1 MSFSLLAKTS
11 LRYLL
16 RHPWQFGLC
25 ILGVALGVAVVVAID
40 LANSSARAAF
50 RLSTESLAG
59 NATHQVIGGPNGF
72 DEALYRQIRAE
83 QGIRAS
89 APVVTG
95 YASMCAQASC
105 ENGKT
110 VQILGVD
117 PFAEGAFR
125 QYLSDAS
132 FTSPTNQGSLTR
144 LLTEPNSIIIA
155 EASAQNLGISAGDN
169 IFLRVGGVSQQTR
182 VVGILS
188 PQDKLSQQV
197 IESLVLTDIAS
208 AQDLFMMAGRLSRI
222 DLTLSDREVEQIGAI
237 LPASVE
243 LVEVNDQSATIE
255 QMTQAFELNL
265 SALSL
270 LALIVGTF
278 LIYNT
283 ITFSIVQR
291 RGLIGTLRCLGV
303 TRRQI
308 FTLVLSEAAVTS
320 LIGALLGLGLGIAL
334 GRGLVGLITQSINDL
349 YFVMTVRS
357 FQLNP
362 IVLLKG
368 ALLGIGATLLAAL
381 APAFEATATEPRSVL
396 RRSSIEEGFIAL
408 APRAT
413 LFGLL
418 LLVLSLGLLLLPSNS
433 LFFAF
438 AGLFGLV
445 IGCAACVPLL
455 TIALLNGL
463 QKLIGRLFGLLGRMA
478 ARDVVASLSRTSI
491 AIAAL
496 MIAVSVIIGV
506 GTMVGSFRT
515 TVVDWLDQT
524 IQADIYVA
532 TPSHTANRVDSAISL
547 ATVESLS
554 ELPGIVGR
562 SIIRNVL
569 VNGPAGP
576 VQLIAVE
583 QSGQQSQLARDF
595 LAGDPNQA
603 WDALPEG
610 AIIISEP
617 FSYRSG
623 LGLGDQLSL
632 RSDQGEQRFPIV
644 GVIYDY
650 SSDRGSIFMARS
662 VYQRYWQDE
671 QISSVS
677 FYVAPNS
684 DIEGLIEQ
692 MYQQVG
698 EREELVIS
706 SNRGLRAGTL
716 EVFDRTFAI
725 TSVLQLLATIVAF
738 IGILSA
744 LMALQLERA
753 QHLGVLRAIGLTPR
767 QLWAMVLSQTSLMG
781 LIAGVLAMPLGIALS
796 LILIYVINR
805 RSFGWTLQLT
815 LEPSLF
821 LQALIIALIAAF
833 LAGIYPAFAMS
844 RTSPALAL
852 REE

>member
-1 MSFSLLAKTS
+1 MSLSLLAKTS

-50 RLSTESLAG
+50 RLSTESLVG
-59 NATHQVIGGPNGF
+59 NATHQIIGGPNGL
-72 DEALYRQIRAE
+72 DEVLYRQIRSE
-83 QGIRAS
+83 QAIRAS
-89 APVVTG
+89 APVLTG
-95 YASMCAQASC
+95 YATLCAQQDC
-105 ENGKT
+105 DDGKT

-117 PFAEGAFR
+117 PFAEGTFR

-132 FTSPTNQGSLTR
+132 FTSTNNQGSLLR
-144 LLTEPNSIIIA
+144 LLSEPNTIIISQA
-155 EASAQNLGISAGDN
+155 AAQSMGLTAGESVFLRLGGISYPN
-169 IFLRVGGVSQQTR
+169 Q
-182 VVGILS
+182 VVGILTPEDS
-188 PQDKLSQQV
+188 LSQQA
-197 IESLVLTDIAS
+197 IESLVITDIAT
-208 AQDLFMMAGRLSRI
+208 AQELLAMLGRLSRI
-222 DLTLSDREVEQIGAI
+222 DLTLSEQEAEKLRTT
-237 LPASVE
+237 LPPSVE
-243 LVEVNDQSATIE
+243 LVSVSNQSDTIQ

-291 RGLIGTLRCLGV
+291 RTIIGTLRCIGV

-308 FTLVLSEAAVTS
+308 FTLVLAEAALTS
-320 LIGALLGLGLGIAL
+320 LIGAICGLGLGIVL
-334 GRGLVGLITQSINDL
+334 GRGLVNLITQSINDL

-357 FQLNP
+357 FQLDP
-362 IVLLKG
+362 LVLLKG

-396 RRSSIEEGFIAL
+396 RRSSIEESFIAL
-408 APRAT
+408 APRAA
-413 LFGLL
+413 LFGLVL
-418 LLVLSLGLLLLPSNS
+418 LLVSLGLLLLPSNS
-433 LFFAF
+433 LIFAF
-438 AGLFGLV
+438 AGLFGIV

-455 TIALLNGL
+455 TISLLSWL
-463 QKLIGRLFGLLGRMA
+463 QRLTGALFGLLGRMT

-532 TPSHTANRVDSAISL
+532 TPSNSANRVDSALSL

-554 ELPGIVGR
+554 DLPGIVGR

-576 VQLIAVE
+576 VQLISIE
-583 QSGQQSQLARDF
+583 QSGEQTQPARDF
-595 LAGDPNQA
+595 VAGDADQA
-603 WDALPEG
+603 WSALPEG
-610 AIIISEP
+610 GIIISEP
-617 FSYRSG
+617 FSYRTG
-623 LGLGDQLSL
+623 LGLGDQLRL
-632 RSDQGEQRFPIV
+632 RTDQGEQSFPIV

-662 VYQRYWQDE
+662 VYQRYWLDR

-677 FYVAPNS
+677 FYVAPDS
-684 DIEGLIEQ
+684 DVSSLIEQ
-692 MYQQVG
+692 MYHQVG
-698 EREELVIS
+698 EREQLVIS
-706 SNRGLRAGTL
+706 SNRDLRAGTL

-744 LMALQLERA
+744 LMALQLEKA
-753 QHLGVLRAIGLTPR
+753 QHLGVLRALGLTPR

-781 LIAGVLAMPLGIALS
+781 LIAGLLAMPLGIVLS

-805 RSFGWTLQLT
+805 RSFGWTLQLH
-815 LEPSLF
+815 LEGSLF
-821 LQALIIALIAAF
+821 LQALVIALIASF
-833 LAGIYPAFAMS
+833 LAGLYPAFTMS
-844 RTSPALAL
+844 RTSPARAL